1 MNFRSIAFSIFIEK
15 VTGLPISFGV
25 NSPEGDPL
33 KVVASRA
40 GPRRMTFTQQRSDP
54 PYMALVVSPSTGWNR
69 KSEIAPDRGG
79 CLVESLETIP
89 REKDDRAGLLGLT
102 QEDIIVGE
110 AGGIGSIGI
119 GGRKP
124 DCRKLVRV
132 AAVGK
137 VTASCWGES
146 FSAIFIF
153 G

>member
-1 MNFRSIAFSIFIEK
+1 M
-15 VTGLPISFGV
+15 
-25 NSPEGDPL
+25 NSPEGGSPESCGLACWPAADDFH
-33 KVVASRA
+33 AA
-40 GPRRMTFTQQRSDP
+40 AQRS
-54 PYMALVVSPSTGWNR
+54 AIHGTGGEPVN
-69 KSEIAPDRGG
+69 
-79 CLVESLETIP
+79 
-89 REKDDRAGLLGLT
+89 RAGLLGLA

-110 AGGIGSIGI
+110 AGGIGSIEI

-137 VTASCWGES
+137 VTPSCWGEG

>member
-1 MNFRSIAFSIFIEK
+1 M
-15 VTGLPISFGV
+15 
-25 NSPEGDPL
+25 
-33 KVVASRA
+33 
-40 GPRRMTFTQQRSDP
+40 
-54 PYMALVVSPSTGWNR
+54 NR

-79 CLVESLETIP
+79 GLVESLETIP